1 MKKHLVDIIIGI
13 VFVVGLG
20 ILLYPAIS
28 NYINEKH
35 STKVIR
41 SYSDVVENTG
51 SDELE
56 KILNDAEVYNR
67 KLSEKPEAFY
77 NPDIISGYKDVLD
90 ITGSGIM
97 GYIDIKKIGVEL
109 PIYHGVEK
117 EVLQVGV
124 GHIPG
129 TSLPIGGESTHSV
142 LSGHRGLPSAKLF
155 TDLDKL
161 EIGDTFTIII
171 HEDVLTYQVDQIK
184 IVLPTETDDLKI
196 IEGKDFCTLLTCTPY
211 GVNSHRLLVRGRR
224 IDNPEQKKN
233 IRVSNEALRIDPV
246 LVASIVAVPLL
257 IIVFAIVIIYDR
269 SKAKKGDIYE
279 DN

>member
-1 MKKHLVDIIIGI
+1 MKKRPVDIIIGI
-13 VFVVGLG
+13 VFILGLG
-20 ILLYPAIS
+20 ILLYPAVS

-35 STKVIR
+35 STRVIK
-41 SYSDVVENTG
+41 SYSDTVENTG

-56 KILNDAEVYNR
+56 KILHDAEDYNR
-67 KLSEKPEAFY
+67 RLSEKPEAFF
-77 NPDIISGYKDVLD
+77 NPDIISGYRDVLD

-97 GYIDIKKIGVEL
+97 GYIAIDKIGVEL

-129 TSLPIGGESTHSV
+129 TSLPIGGKSTHTV

-155 TDLDKL
+155 TDLDKM
-161 EIGDTFTIII
+161 EIGDTFSIII

-196 IEGKDFCTLLTCTPY
+196 VDGRDFCTLLTCTPY
-211 GVNSHRLLVRGRR
+211 GVNSHRLLVRGKR
-224 IDNPEQKKN
+224 IDNPEQKAA

-246 LVASIVAVPLL
+246 IVASVLAVPLL
-257 IIVFAIVIIYDR
+257 IIVFAVVIVYDR
-269 SKAKKGDIYE
+269 TKAKKGEIYE